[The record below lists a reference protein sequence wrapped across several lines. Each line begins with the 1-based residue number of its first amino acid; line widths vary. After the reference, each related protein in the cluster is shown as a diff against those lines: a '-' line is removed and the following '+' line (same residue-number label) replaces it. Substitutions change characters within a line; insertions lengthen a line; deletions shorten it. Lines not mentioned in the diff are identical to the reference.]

1 MFRNHNSPSLRSVMI
16 NIRARANQRD
26 MIDRAADA
34 LGKNRSD
41 FMLEAACREA
51 ENVLLDRRY
60 FTLSEEQFEAFTALL
75 DSPPKTNERLRE
87 LLATKA
93 PWE

>member
-1 MFRNHNSPSLRSVMI
+1 MPSEHHPPSARNVMI
-16 NIRARANQRD
+16 NIRARTTQRD
-26 MIDRAADA
+26 LIDKAADA

-51 ENVLLDRRY
+51 ENVLLERRY

-75 DSPPKTNERLRE
+75 DAPPATNEKLRQ
-87 LLATKA
+87 LLATKL